1 MKRILLEIPIPFTD
15 WHLPIYSYGFM
26 LMIGFM
32 MGLWVVR
39 RKAFAEGL
47 NMERVSDLCL
57 TVLVSSIFG
66 ARLVHVLH
74 YHGDYASNPLDVFKL
89 YKGGLSF
96 YGGFFMAIITG
107 VLACRRWNLPPVRLL
122 DMMAVGLVLGLG
134 FGRIGCFLNGCCYGD
149 PAPGLAWAV
158 AFPKT
163 VDAQQNIDG
172 SPPFL
177 HHLEEGWVGFADP
190 YSLPV
195 HPTQLYE
202 SIWAFIM
209 FLILDAFYKYKKRD
223 GELVLLFCIL
233 YAPMRFFFEILR
245 DDSGSVLAG
254 LTLSQAISIPTF
266 FLALYLFVDGRRKLG
281 VSSLGIVVLLFLVSL
296 LVPHPSYHNLC

>member
-1 MKRILLEIPIPFTD
+1 MRRTLLEIPIPFTD
-15 WHLPIYSYGFM
+15 FHLPIFSYGFM
-26 LMIGFM
+26 LMVGFM

-39 RKAFAEGL
+39 RKAYAEGL
-47 NMERVSDLCL
+47 RMERISDLCL
-57 TVLVSSIFG
+57 YVLISSIFG
-66 ARLVHVLH
+66 ARLLFVLH
-74 YHGDYASNPLDVFKL
+74 HYSDYASQPLEIFKL
-89 YKGGLSF
+89 FRGGLSF
-96 YGGFFMAIITG
+96 YGGFFAAIVTG
-107 VLACRRWNLPPVRLL
+107 TLACRRWNLPPLRIM
-122 DMMAVGLVLGLG
+122 DMMAVGLALGLA

-163 VDAQQNIDG
+163 TDAQHNVDG

-202 SIWAFIM
+202 SMWALVM
-209 FLILDAFYKYKKRD
+209 FLILDAFYKYKKGD

-245 DDSGSVLAG
+245 DDSEAVLAG
-254 LTLSQAISIPTF
+254 LTVSQVVGIPTF
-266 FLALYLFVDGRRKLG
+266 LIAMYLFVSGRKGLE
-281 VSSLGIVVLLFLVSL
+281 VSGKSIVALICLMSPLFMH
-296 LVPHPSYHNLC
+296 PHC